1 MEIKII
7 ELSPNKALIRFLGEG
22 HTFMNVLADEILK
35 DPEVEVARY
44 HLEFH
49 FSDPELIVTTSGSR
63 QPMQAIMDACRRISG
78 YCDTLLDQV
87 AGA

>member
-7 ELSPNKALIRFLGEG
+7 ELSPNKARIRFVGEG
-22 HTFMNVLADEILK
+22 HTFMNVLADEIIK

-49 FSDPELIVTTSGSR
+49 FSEPELIVTTRGSR
-63 QPMQAIMDACRRISG
+63 QPVGAIMDACRRISG
-78 YCDTLLDQV
+78 NCDTLLDQV